1 MTIKF
6 RKIEKD
12 DYPEIVK
19 LYNKYFQNKIDIDDR
34 KNFYDFNP
42 LIDLDKK
49 KYCRGFIALKNDKIV
64 GHIAAIPFEF
74 NILDKKLM
82 AYSSNSLITEEKYRL
97 LAPIL
102 CKKFTSL
109 SDADFL
115 INLTA
120 SKQAHNLFKSFGFSN
135 FNNKKNLFNSYYL
148 TNNKFLKE
156 KVKEKKNLTTIMN
169 YIISIFYLI
178 LINFFIKIYYKV
190 YTLNNYNINYDQRI
204 NDFDINNKINLTS
217 NVNFLQ
223 ISSQK
228 WHFWRYHRHE
238 KNGNYMHLNIKDE
251 NNNLADA
258 ILIFYPFSKKVRLS
272 ELYCKKNV
280 NLTIILIILTKFI
293 ADKGYDLFEYK
304 FNQNI
309 KNIFLKIFTIKKK
322 FSFNPNMYKIIK
334 KEKFDNNIKIEL
346 DNFIAF
352 YSNGDKI
359 V

>member
-1 MTIKF
+1 
-6 RKIEKD
+6 
-12 DYPEIVK
+12 
-19 LYNKYFQNKIDIDDR
+19 
-34 KNFYDFNP
+34 
-42 LIDLDKK
+42 
-49 KYCRGFIALKNDKIV
+49 
-64 GHIAAIPFEF
+64 
-74 NILDKKLM
+74 
-82 AYSSNSLITEEKYRL
+82 
-97 LAPIL
+97 
-102 CKKFTSL
+102 
-109 SDADFL
+109 
-115 INLTA
+115 
-120 SKQAHNLFKSFGFSN
+120 
-135 FNNKKNLFNSYYL
+135 
-148 TNNKFLKE
+148 
-156 KVKEKKNLTTIMN
+156 
-169 YIISIFYLI
+169 
-178 LINFFIKIYYKV
+178 
-190 YTLNNYNINYDQRI
+190 
-204 NDFDINNKINLTS
+204 
-217 NVNFLQ
+217 
-223 ISSQK
+223 
-228 WHFWRYHRHE
+228 
-238 KNGNYMHLNIKDE
+238 MHLNIKDE

>member
-1 MTIKF
+1 
-6 RKIEKD
+6 
-12 DYPEIVK
+12 
-19 LYNKYFQNKIDIDDR
+19 
-34 KNFYDFNP
+34 
-42 LIDLDKK
+42 
-49 KYCRGFIALKNDKIV
+49 
-64 GHIAAIPFEF
+64 
-74 NILDKKLM
+74 
-82 AYSSNSLITEEKYRL
+82 
-97 LAPIL
+97 
-102 CKKFTSL
+102 
-109 SDADFL
+109 
-115 INLTA
+115 
-120 SKQAHNLFKSFGFSN
+120 
-135 FNNKKNLFNSYYL
+135 
-148 TNNKFLKE
+148 
-156 KVKEKKNLTTIMN
+156 MN